1 MVFCILYF
9 VYACYT
15 QYDIRNTLIM
25 GKFQIFTAKEQDSL
39 RRAGKILAECL
50 EYTGSLVTPG
60 ITTKELDRAAEEFI
74 RKHEG
79 ASPAFQG
86 YHGYPATLCTSVN
99 EECVHGLPGGRVL
112 EEGDVIAVD
121 CGVMIDNLYTDA
133 CRTFAVGKISTEAQH
148 LLDVTEMALKKAV
161 NVTKAGERVGTISA
175 AVQEYVEGE
184 GLTIVSALT
193 GHGLGKTLHQF
204 PDVPNY
210 GEKNTGPVLPVGTMI
225 AVEPIVCVGKDGIR
239 ETGDHWTINTKD
251 GSLSAHFEHTLLI
264 TEGGCEIIA

>member
-1 MVFCILYF
+1 MS
-9 VYACYT
+9 
-15 QYDIRNTLIM
+15 
-25 GKFQIFTAKEQDSL
+25 KFQIFTAKEKDSL
-39 RRAGKILAECL
+39 REAGKILAECL
-50 EYTGSLVTPG
+50 AYTGSLVTPG

-79 ASPAFQG
+79 ATPAFQG

-112 EEGDVIAVD
+112 EDGDVIAVD
-121 CGVMIDNLYTDA
+121 CGVMINDLYTDA
-133 CRTFAVGKISTEAQH
+133 CRTFGVGSINKEAKH
-148 LLDVTEMALKKAV
+148 LLDVTEKALQKAV
-161 NVTKAGERVGTISA
+161 AVTKAGVHVGTISST
-175 AVQEYVEGE
+175 VEKYVEGE

-210 GEKNTGPVLPVGTMI
+210 GEANTGPILPIGTMI
-225 AVEPIVCVGKDGIR
+225 AVEPIVCTGKDGIR

-264 TEGGCEIIA
+264 TEAGCEILA